1 MMIPIMG
8 EYFLDKDKNQW
19 ILMRRTACKGDLKK
33 SIGKVKALGEHTED
47 QFAPEGFYYS
57 LPQAAAGVVNRCED
71 IEADSFEELLEA
83 YNTLIKQIADY
94 MEAEYE
100 DTNVQS

>member
-1 MMIPIMG
+1 MG
-8 EYFLDKDKNQW
+8 EYFLDKDKRQW
-19 ILMRRTACKGDLKK
+19 ILMRRTAHKGDPKK
-33 SIGKVKALGEHTED
+33 GKGGGEHTED